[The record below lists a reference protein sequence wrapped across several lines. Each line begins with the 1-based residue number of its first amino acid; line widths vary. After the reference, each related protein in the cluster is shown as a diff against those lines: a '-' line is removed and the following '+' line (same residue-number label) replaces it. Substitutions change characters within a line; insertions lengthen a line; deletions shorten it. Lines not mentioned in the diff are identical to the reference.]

1 MDYIK
6 YERSLLGIIK
16 ERMKQNNITV
26 SSDHP
31 LITIVS
37 DHMKELYTQALSI
50 FTQNI
55 RFWDEYIKFLQSFKN
70 KEDISSAFDRMLE
83 VCLRWNT
90 CGISL

>member
-16 ERMKQNNITV
+16 ERMKQNDIAVTP
-26 SSDHP
+26 DHP
-31 LITIVS
+31 LITCVS
-37 DHMKELYTQALSI
+37 DHMKELYTKALSI

-83 VCLRWNT
+83 VGLRSAF
-90 CGISL
+90 SLS